1 MLFRSVGIGLVLVAQ
16 ATTGGTEL
24 IAALIQHFLR
34 HYSIASI
41 MWIIDTAIVILGAYL
56 YGIQMALYAIIAIYL
71 TSKISDGIIDGLK
84 FSKAAFII
92 TEKPEELAALVM
104 DELDRGV
111 TGIPA
116 TGMYSGEARNMLFC
130 VVAKKQI
137 VRLKDLAKGCD
148 PNAFVI
154 VTDVREVLGEGFI
167 EHQGGT
173 GTSV

>member
-1 MLFRSVGIGLVLVAQ
+1 MLIDSSEQLRQLTGNYYANNDFSKIQGDIEQ
-16 ATTGGTEL
+16 AT
-24 IAALIQHFLR
+24 
-34 HYSIASI
+34 
-41 MWIIDTAIVILGAYL
+41 
-56 YGIQMALYAIIAIYL
+56 
-71 TSKISDGIIDGLK
+71 
-84 FSKAAFII
+84 
-92 TEKPEELAALVM
+92 EELAALVM